1 LIKNK
6 QPNFLN
12 KQLHIETPIVEV
24 AESYFDKLILLS
36 KVHRFSLALWRYPH
50 QTKFSAVLS
59 FNESKKSTLDIT
71 QDIGFAV
78 GHFLSEQRDAHF
90 IPADIIVHETNTG
103 VEVIGSNENK
113 KKLEDL
119 LRNAE
124 AEYLT
129 EETQKISSFIP
140 KEGFIQNVADAV
152 QQIKEGCFKKVVIAR
167 REEVLLTG
175 EFSIIKT
182 LYKMSEQYPLAFIS
196 YVSCP
201 SLGHWIGATPEVLL
215 SIREKRYFKTVS
227 LAGTQL
233 ANSKGPKYAV
243 WTQKEIEEQALVTR
257 YIIDCLKKIR
267 LREYEDVG
275 PRTIQAG
282 NLFHLCTDFFID
294 MKETNFAELG
304 NVMLELL
311 HPTSAVCG
319 MPKPEALDFIKRY
332 EAFDRALYSGFLG
345 PVNIEGNTHLAVNLR
360 CAKIN
365 HASATLFAGVGIT
378 ADSEPEKEWQE
389 TQIKLQTMSKV
400 LK

>member
-1 LIKNK
+1 
-6 QPNFLN
+6 
-12 KQLHIETPIVEV
+12 
-24 AESYFDKLILLS
+24 
-36 KVHRFSLALWRYPH
+36 LALWRYPH

-59 FNESKKSTLDIT
+59 FEESKKSVLDIT
-71 QDIGFAV
+71 QDVGFAV
-78 GHFLSEQRDAHF
+78 GHFLSEGRSTHF
-90 IPADIIVHETNTG
+90 ISADIIIHETDEG
-103 VEVIGSNENK
+103 VKLIGSTENK
-113 KKLEDL
+113 NKLEAL
-119 LRNAE
+119 LRDAKAE
-124 AEYLT
+124 NLT
-129 EETQKISSFIP
+129 KETQKPPSFIP
-140 KEGFIQNVADAV
+140 KEGFIKNVANAV
-152 QQIKEGCFKKVVIAR
+152 QRIKEGRFKKVVIAR
-167 REEVLLTG
+167 RKEVSLSND
-175 EFSIIKT
+175 FSITKT

-201 SLGHWIGATPEVLL
+201 QLGHWVGATPEVLL
-215 SIREKRYFKTVS
+215 SIHEKRYFKTVS

-233 ANSKGPKYAV
+233 ANSKGGKHAV

-257 YIIDCLKKIR
+257 YIIDCFKKIR

-319 MPKPEALDFIKRY
+319 MPKPDALDFIKRY
-332 EAFDRALYSGFLG
+332 EPFDRALYSGFLG
-345 PVNIEGNTHLAVNLR
+345 PVNIEDNTHLAVNLR

-365 HASATLFAGVGIT
+365 HTSATLFAGVGIT

-389 TQIKLQTMSKV
+389 TQIKFQTMSKV